1 MIAFA
6 QACAAI
12 AATASKLEKIAL
24 VAEYLRGLEDADL
37 APAARFFTGNPFA
50 HSDQR
55 SLGLGGRT
63 LVAAAHVAWS
73 VDDAALRDAYRATG
87 DLGAAL
93 GPFVRPTAD
102 LGLFRET
109 LTPAVLY
116 ALLVEMAAA
125 AGKNAQRRRQVL
137 CERVLGACTDPLEA
151 TYVIKIVAGELRIGL
166 REGLIGDAIVQA
178 FAADA
183 SAVRRAAS
191 AAGDVG
197 AVAVAAKHGTL
208 DAIAIAY
215 HAPIAFMLATPIPYG
230 SEYKELTA
238 GNWVVE
244 DKYDGIRVQAHVTPE
259 RVSLFSRTLNNVS
272 ASYPEIVAALRDVP
286 GSFAVDGEIVAER
299 DGRVL
304 PFRYL
309 QARLQRKDVS
319 AELLAEVPVRYVA
332 FDALAYGERFLLDEP
347 LATRREILAQIFPAP
362 FCHPEPRREPAL
374 SLSKGTAAIDVAEWR
389 SLDVA
394 RDDKRGETVRKLFA
408 AARERGNEGV
418 MFKRTDAPYAP
429 GRRGKWWLKLKRELA
444 TLDCVVVGVEWGHGR
459 RSQVLSD
466 YTFAVRG
473 PAGLVPIGKAF
484 SGLTDIEIAE
494 MTVWF
499 LAHRLPEGDARRVY
513 ADLGLGRNEIVVEPE
528 IVVEI
533 AFDIIQRSELHASG
547 FSLRFP
553 RIARLRPDK
562 PASEADTLG
571 RVVEIYEQMLA
582 RERVDVQI

>member
-1 MIAFA
+1 MIVFA
-6 QACAAI
+6 RACAAI

-24 VAEYLRGLEDADL
+24 VAEYLRGLDDADL
-37 APAARFFTGNPFA
+37 SPAARFFTGNPFA

-63 LVAAAHVAWS
+63 LVAAAHVAWG
-73 VDDAALRDAYRATG
+73 VDGAALRDAYRATG

-116 ALLVEMAAA
+116 ALLTEIAAA
-125 AGKNAQRRRQVL
+125 SGKSAQRRRQVL

-178 FAADA
+178 FAADP
-183 SAVRRAAS
+183 SAVRRATS

-197 AVAVAAKHGTL
+197 AVAVAAKHAAL
-208 DAIAIAY
+208 DDIAIAY

-230 SEYKELTA
+230 SEYKDLAT
-238 GNWVVE
+238 GSWVIE

-272 ASYPEIVAALRDVP
+272 AAYPEIVAALREVP
-286 GSFAVDGEIVAER
+286 GSFALDGEIVAER
-299 DGRVL
+299 EGRVL

-319 AELLAEVPVRYVA
+319 AELLAEVPVRYVV
-332 FDALAYGERFLLDEP
+332 FDALAIGERFLLEEP
-347 LATRREILAQIFPAP
+347 LAERRAALTEILGGSSARIELAP
-362 FCHPEPRREPAL
+362 WSAL
-374 SLSKGTAAIDVAEWR
+374 
-389 SLDVA
+389 
-394 RDDKRGETVRKLFA
+394 ETVAIAEAVNERFA
-408 AARERGNEGV
+408 LARERGNEGV

-466 YTFAVRG
+466 YTFAVRS

-484 SGLTDIEIAE
+484 SGLTDVEIAE
-494 MTVWF
+494 MTAWF
-499 LAHRLPEGDARRVY
+499 LAHRLPDGEAARAY
-513 ADLGLGRNEIVVEPE
+513 DTLGLGRNEIVVEPT

-562 PASEADTLG
+562 PASEADTLA
-571 RVVEIYEQMLA
+571 RVVEIYEQMLT
-582 RERVDVQI
+582 RERLDAQA

>member
-6 QACAAI
+6 RTCAAI
-12 AATASKLEKIAL
+12 AATASKLEKVAL
-24 VAEYLRGLEDADL
+24 VAAYLRELGDADL

-50 HSDQR
+50 HADER

-63 LVAAAHVAWS
+63 LAAAARVAWG
-73 VDDAALRDAYRATG
+73 VDGDALRAAYRATG

-102 LGLFRET
+102 LGLFRAT
-109 LTPAVLY
+109 LTPAVLF
-116 ALLVEMAAA
+116 ALLLEIASAS
-125 AGKNAQRRRQVL
+125 GKSAQRRRQVL

-151 TYVIKIVAGELRIGL
+151 TYVIKIVTGELRIGL
-166 REGLIGDAIVQA
+166 REGLIGDAVAQA
-178 FAADA
+178 FAADPG
-183 SAVRRAAS
+183 AVRRAAS
-191 AAGDVG
+191 AAGDIG

-215 HAPIAFMLATPIPYG
+215 HAPIAFMLATPIAYG
-230 SEYKELTA
+230 SEYKDLAA
-238 GNWVVE
+238 GTWIVE
-244 DKYDGIRVQAHVTPE
+244 DKYDGIRVQAHVTPG
-259 RVSLFSRTLNNVS
+259 RVSLFSRTLNDVS
-272 ASYPEIVAALRDVP
+272 ASYPEVVAALREFP
-286 GSFAVDGEIVAER
+286 GSFALDGEIVAER

-319 AELLAEVPVRYVA
+319 AELLAEVPVRYVV
-332 FDALAYGERFLLDEP
+332 FDALAHDARFLLDEP
-347 LATRREILAQIFPAP
+347 LATRRAVPAQILGGSSARIELAPWSTLETGAPAEAV
-362 FCHPEPRREPAL
+362 HER
-374 SLSKGTAAIDVAEWR
+374 
-389 SLDVA
+389 
-394 RDDKRGETVRKLFA
+394 FA
-408 AARERGNEGV
+408 AARERGNEGI
-418 MFKRTDAPYAP
+418 MFKRSDAPYAP

-473 PAGLVPIGKAF
+473 PEGLVPIGKAF

-494 MTVWF
+494 MTAWF
-499 LAHRLPEGDARRVY
+499 LAHRLPENAAARAY
-513 ADLGLGRNEIVVEPE
+513 AQLGLGRREIVVEPE
-528 IVVEI
+528 MVVEI
-533 AFDIIQRSELHASG
+533 AFDIIQRSALHASG

-562 PASEADTLG
+562 RASEADTLA

-582 RERVDVQI
+582 RERVETGA